1 MEELLGGLALWV
13 VVLMI
18 AVPIVLIIMYGFLC
32 MNVGHIR
39 SALDQIL
46 QLLLKEEKEE
56 EEVEEKVEEEV
67 EEETVEGEK
76 EEEEK
81 AEED

>member
-13 VVLMI
+13 VVLVI
-18 AVPIVLIIMYGFLC
+18 AVPVVLIIMYGFLC

-39 SALDQIL
+39 LALDQIL

-56 EEVEEKVEEEV
+56 EEIEEKVEEEV
-67 EEETVEGEK
+67 EEETVER

-81 AEED
+81 EED

>member
-13 VVLMI
+13 VVLVI
-18 AVPIVLIIMYGFLC
+18 AVPVVLIIMYGFLC

-39 SALDQIL
+39 LALDQIL
-46 QLLLKEEKEE
+46 QLLLKEEKEEE

-67 EEETVEGEK
+67 EEETVER

-81 AEED
+81 EED